1 MCGIAGLIW
10 KGGVTSDIG
19 SEMTQML
26 QALKHRG
33 PDSTGFALYGKADDD
48 VHILR
53 FKVAEQEEMKK
64 GFNIHRQVIE
74 RKAAVDVRLEELG
87 AEIIKKEDATE
98 YAFRYLFKFDGEL
111 KRLIDYIED
120 LEGVEILSVGKGLEL
135 IKDMGD
141 AAVVSDQYGL
151 KGFNGTHAIGHTR
164 MATESDVDIR
174 SAHPST
180 SVTRPTTSTPRRA
193 A

>member
-33 PDSTGFALYGKADDD
+33 PDSTGFALYGKSDED

-53 FKVAEQEEMKK
+53 FKVAEQEEMKT
-64 GFNIHRQVIE
+64 GFDIHRQVVE
-74 RKAAVDVRLEELG
+74 RKAAVDGRLEELG

-98 YAFRYLFKFDGEL
+98 YAFRYLFKFNG
-111 KRLIDYIED
+111 D
-120 LEGVEILSVGKGLEL
+120 L
-135 IKDMGD
+135 
-141 AAVVSDQYGL
+141 
-151 KGFNGTHAIGHTR
+151 
-164 MATESDVDIR
+164 
-174 SAHPST
+174 
-180 SVTRPTTSTPRRA
+180 
-193 A
+193 